1 MKKAELKTIGGL
13 PAIFLIQI
21 RSIPH
26 HPRFVILEDEI
37 LGSEGNGVIKQ
48 LETTNGIS
56 RATNEAEIAMQ
67 ADIPQHVAK
76 GIAEQHHAR
85 QALGAK
91 FRQGTKFPI
100 ERPAVAVVRAI
111 QNVGVGQEPVSIRL
125 GAADSVSAGE
135 VGYFLFR

>member
-1 MKKAELKTIGGL
+1 MRML
-13 PAIFLIQI
+13 
-21 RSIPH
+21 
-26 HPRFVILEDEI
+26 VILEDEVR
-37 LGSEGNGVIKQ
+37 GSRRNGVVKQ
-48 LETTNGIS
+48 LEATDGIS

-135 VGYFLFR
+135 VG